1 MTFITTSLKKF
12 DAEFFF
18 ADTDS
23 LTCEIKPEDVYGEFI
38 RHKHLFD
45 FSSLS
50 KDWKFYDSQNK
61 MVIGRMKNEYKGIP
75 INRLIG

>member
-1 MTFITTSLKKF
+1 MIFVTTSLKKF

-18 ADTDS
+18 TDTDS
-23 LTCEIKPEDVYGEFI
+23 LTCEMKPEDVYGEFI

-50 KDWKFYDSQNK
+50 KD
-61 MVIGRMKNEYKGIP
+61 
-75 INRLIG
+75 

>member
-18 ADTDS
+18 TDTDS

-38 RHKHLFD
+38 RHKHLFILAV
-45 FSSLS
+45 FQKTESFMIVKIKWSLA
-50 KDWKFYDSQNK
+50 
-61 MVIGRMKNEYKGIP
+61 E
-75 INRLIG
+75 